1 MKNTSILRKANFFPI
16 LKNLIV
22 KPGPQHLI
30 SFPSAFAEGFFMN
43 IPFNIF
49 FDSCPK
55 YNPLGCIKIIN

>member
-30 SFPSAFAEGFFMN
+30 SFPSAFAEG
-43 IPFNIF
+43 IF
-49 FDSCPK
+49 LEFTHKCFLTSTT
-55 YNPLGCIKIIN
+55 